1 MVITVE
7 GKFCTTG
14 LLIPDEPQHGILF
27 RLIQRVTYVN
37 DEKSLIRLLQIM
49 LAYNPHYM
57 YPPLYQFHDKVG
69 QFYITQASLY
79 YRPVT
84 IIIYILY
91 MVLSFWLPTGFW

>member
-1 MVITVE
+1 
-7 GKFCTTG
+7 
-14 LLIPDEPQHGILF
+14 
-27 RLIQRVTYVN
+27 
-37 DEKSLIRLLQIM
+37 M

-91 MVLSFWLPTGFW
+91 MVLSFWLPTGFWWKDSDESFLHDTLYVRVMQINQKTVLYKMLYV